1 MTSVVDLHAPI
12 TTEAALARLARGEA
26 DALEVLGRVEI
37 WPPRWQVRLTA
48 IALGGPNDVRRPI
61 QDALDARGNAH
72 RRIVVTALGSSRPLV
87 RMAAAHWLTR
97 VPARSG
103 VKALERALVAER
115 DDNAAVAMLDALL
128 AVGRPLERYLGL
140 RTLTDRAQAL
150 VAEGMPPELE
160 WVDWASMPRVR
171 WATGRQVDPVVL
183 QWLVLVAAKTGVPEP
198 DARIVAHAR
207 LFAPVGATELGLWLL
222 RGWIDTDL
230 VPIAPTLALRRARAE
245 ATDRV
250 TEEEGWAEGSVEQ
263 VAAAVLPRHLRTPA
277 GSALASKGVL
287 GLVAATGRAGVA
299 PTVAAYLSAWHAERT
314 AQSKALVA
322 MLGWVDDPSAT
333 ELLLQAHSRFRST
346 EVQDEANR
354 AVAALAERLEWTTED
369 LLART
374 VPTAGTDEQGVLEL
388 SYGDRVFVATLDASP
403 AFVLHDPDG
412 RRIRSLPTPV
422 ITDDVVKA
430 TEARRLLV
438 EARRELRAT
447 VSEQEARLAQAAET
461 GTTWS
466 GEDWLGL
473 VVAHPVLVRLAT
485 RRLWAVRTRGT
496 TVEVQVALDG
506 SVLDLDGLPV
516 DVSPDATV
524 WLTPS

>member
-1 MTSVVDLHAPI
+1 MTSVVDTHAPI
-12 TTEAALARLARGEA
+12 ETEAALARLARGEV
-26 DALEVLGRVEI
+26 DALDVLDRFDS
-37 WPPRWQVRLTA
+37 WPRRWQVRLTA
-48 IALGGPNDVRRPI
+48 IALGGPNDVRRPV

-72 RRIVVTALGSSRPLV
+72 RAVVVTALGSSRPLV
-87 RMAAAHWLTR
+87 RLAAAHWLTR

-103 VKALERALVAER
+103 VRALEKALTAER

-150 VAEGMPPELE
+150 VGEGLPGELG
-160 WVDWASMPRVR
+160 WVDWSAAPRVR
-171 WATGRQVDPVVL
+171 WATGQRVEPVVL
-183 QWLVLVAAKTGVPEP
+183 QWLVVVAAKTGTAEP
-198 DARIVAHAR
+198 NARIVAHAR
-207 LFAPVGATELGLWLL
+207 LFDVHDATELGLWLL
-222 RGWIDTDL
+222 RGWIDADL
-230 VPIAPTLALRRARAE
+230 VPIAPTEAVRRARAE
-245 ATDRV
+245 AAVRARQED
-250 TEEEGWAEGSVEQ
+250 GSVEQ
-263 VAAAVLPRHLRTPA
+263 LTAAVLPRHLRTPA

-299 PTVAAYLSAWHAERT
+299 PTVAAYLSSWHAERT

-447 VSEQEARLAQAAET
+447 VSEQEARLSQAAAT

-466 GEDWLGL
+466 GEDWLRL

-485 RRLWAVRTRGT
+485 RRLWTVRAGGT
-496 TVEVQVALDG
+496 AQEVQVTLDG
-506 SVLDLDGLPV
+506 SVLDLDGVPV
-516 DVSPDATV
+516 QVRPDAKV